1 MISTNTMLRLLKQQ
15 VRHQTTLADVQWLKS
30 VSASQI
36 PRQGFTYRFDKSSG
50 PGGQH
55 VNKTNTKATL
65 KMDAKTLRSSTW
77 IPQAVKT
84 QIYKGGSNFPFLTLD
99 QSLLVQSDRFR
110 SQTQNVEDCFE
121 RLAVALRQIRLPDRP
136 HSQES
141 IDKWDKIA
149 KKEDKKR
156 LAAKKRLSQKKE
168 GRRAKGEF

>member
-1 MISTNTMLRLLKQQ
+1 M
-15 VRHQTTLADVQWLKS
+15 
-30 VSASQI
+30 
-36 PRQGFTYRFDKSSG
+36 
-50 PGGQH
+50 
-55 VNKTNTKATL
+55 NKTNTKATL